1 MRVCVLQS
9 PRGGIFPPLPQNA
22 TSKVHDHVCCA
33 TPYFLVLKRGG
44 RRNRSQ
50 CTHKGEFRVR
60 AAKPSLFSMGL
71 GRDAAAAEEGEGGKM
86 KARDF
91 PQE

>member
-9 PRGGIFPPLPQNA
+9 PREGISPPAKCHLESARTRLLCNTLFSRFEKGG
-22 TSKVHDHVCCA
+22 
-33 TPYFLVLKRGG
+33 GG
-44 RRNRSQ
+44 NRSQ

-71 GRDAAAAEEGEGGKM
+71 GRDAAAAAEGEGGKM